1 MCAFLCD
8 PVSEEEGVNIDM
20 ETKRC
25 FMLSTYPLG
34 LWHGGSLMLEVMG
47 STCIRPH
54 GVRLEVAWMVARDY
68 RAGER
73 DHHVHCRSSK
83 PSAVQ

>member
-1 MCAFLCD
+1 
-8 PVSEEEGVNIDM
+8 
-20 ETKRC
+20 
-25 FMLSTYPLG
+25 
-34 LWHGGSLMLEVMG
+34 MLEVMG

-83 PSAVQ
+83 PSAVQWSAGRT